1 MPPRL
6 RFANARVPQP
16 RCQRLL
22 YQFDIPTSI
31 RYASTVTTPAPLVE
45 QMTISPAPIAR
56 FPPSQPP
63 SHRSP
68 EQRRSQL
75 LRQYTSL
82 IRTTPLMVFLQ
93 HDNLQSVEWA
103 AIRRELSKAM
113 EKVDA
118 KIASED
124 RTVPAL
130 APHIKVQIIQTSI
143 FEVALRIV
151 EHFRPS
157 QSTIEKG
164 KPPSAVDPATQTS
177 SEVLLSGSRDDPT
190 LTHDLSRAAQ
200 AAVRNLKGKHALSA
214 VLVGPI
220 AVLSFPHMTPE
231 HLQAALTV
239 LAPKAF
245 GFPQPTR
252 RKNPEWHEF
261 PVQNGL
267 SKVNVLAA
275 RVDDKVFDVDQT
287 KWVSSIEGGIDGLRA
302 QLVMALQSMG
312 SSLTNTLQGASKSLY
327 FTLES
332 RRSVLEDE
340 QKEASGETAGEKKS
354 E

>member
-6 RFANARVPQP
+6 RLANARVPQP
-16 RCQRLL
+16 RCPRLL
-22 YQFDIPTSI
+22 CQFEIPTSI
-31 RYASTVTTPAPLVE
+31 RYASTVTAPAFSIE
-45 QMTISPAPIAR
+45 QMTISPAPIAIY
-56 FPPSQPP
+56 PPSQPP

-68 EQRRSQL
+68 EHRRSQL

-82 IRTTPLMVFLQ
+82 IRTTPLMVFIQ
-93 HDNLQSVEWA
+93 HDNLKSVEWA
-103 AIRRELSKAM
+103 AIRRELNKAM
-113 EKVDA
+113 HKVDTQ
-118 KIASED
+118 IASEG
-124 RTVPAL
+124 RTAPAL

-151 EHFRPS
+151 EYFRPS

-164 KPPSAVDPATQTS
+164 KSPSAVDPRTQTS

-200 AAVRNLKGKHALSA
+200 AAVRNLKGKHALSTL
-214 VLVGPI
+214 LVGPT

-231 HLQAALTV
+231 HLKAALSI

-245 GFPQPTR
+245 GYPAPTR
-252 RKNPEWHEF
+252 RANPDWHDF

-267 SKVNVLAA
+267 SKLNILAA

-287 KWVSSIEGGIDGLRA
+287 KWVSSIEGGLDGLRS
-302 QLVMALQSMG
+302 QLVRALQSVG
-312 SSLTNTLQGASKSLY
+312 SGLTNTLQGASKSLY

-340 QKEASGETAGEKKS
+340 QKEASGEKK
-354 E
+354 EE

>member
-6 RFANARVPQP
+6 RLANARLPQP
-16 RCQRLL
+16 RCQKLFCQL
-22 YQFDIPTSI
+22 EIPTSI
-31 RYASTVTTPAPLVE
+31 RYASTVTTPTPSVE
-45 QMTISPAPIAR
+45 QMTISPVSIAR
-56 FPPSQPP
+56 FPHSQPP

-68 EQRRSQL
+68 EYRRSQL

-103 AIRRELSKAM
+103 AIRRELNKAM
-113 EKVDA
+113 QKVDA
-118 KIASED
+118 QIAAEG
-124 RTVPAL
+124 RTAPVL

-151 EHFRPS
+151 EYFRPS
-157 QSTIEKG
+157 QSTIDKG
-164 KPPSAVDPATQTS
+164 KSPSAVDPATQTS

-200 AAVRNLKGKHALSA
+200 SAVRNMKGRHALSTL
-214 VLVGPI
+214 LVGPI

-231 HLQAALTV
+231 HLKAALSV

-245 GFPQPTR
+245 GYPAPTR
-252 RKNPEWHEF
+252 RANPDWHEF

-267 SKVNVLAA
+267 SKLNILAA

-287 KWVSSIEGGIDGLRA
+287 KWVSSIAGGIDGLRS
-302 QLVMALQSMG
+302 QLVMALQGMG
-312 SSLTNTLQGASKSLY
+312 SSLTNTLQAASKSLY

-340 QKEASGETAGEKKS
+340 QKGATGEKKS